1 MRGSSCEAFLVLV
14 LLATATPPSAA
25 LCEYRS
31 HDGSSTSETV
41 VAVPAVD
48 TELVLKSALEPFGVD
63 LIVDAGP
70 TLFDRA
76 PGDGRN
82 RTPKTGRPFPRG
94 GPGGTT
100 RVNPRLPERFA
111 GIDVADPR
119 NATLVEQEHLDRC
132 RSPIQQAGKPLER
145 ENVREGLQTD
155 LGSPRFF
162 RSDKAHP
169 AELPDVRERESAF
182 VVERQQN
189 VRVGLGI
196 RGPRRPDDETP
207 GHPEMNDERSPGPE
221 RDDHELAAP
230 ADGVYRLPGQL
241 SDEAFGLRRDDFGKG
256 DSH

>member
-1 MRGSSCEAFLVLV
+1 MRGSSLRGFFFLVLA
-14 LLATATPPSAA
+14 LLATATPPGAA

-48 TELVLKSALEPFGVD
+48 TELVLKSALETLGVD
-63 LIVDAGP
+63 VIVDAGP

-76 PGDGRN
+76 PEHGLN
-82 RTPKTGRPFPRG
+82 RTVKTAPSFPRER
-94 GPGGTT
+94 PGRTT

-145 ENVREGLQTD
+145 EIVREGLQTD

-169 AELPDVRERESAF
+169 AALPDVRERESVF

-189 VRVGLGI
+189 VRVVLVF
-196 RGPRRPDDETP
+196 RAPRPPAAGTR
-207 GHPEMNDERSPGPE
+207 GHPEMNDERS
-221 RDDHELAAP
+221 H
-230 ADGVYRLPGQL
+230 
-241 SDEAFGLRRDDFGKG
+241 
-256 DSH
+256 